1 VAATDR
7 ADTTAQPTPFL
18 HSLAGQVATTVPLVL
33 ALAVLAV
40 GTIIYFAAFAMF
52 REQELQQLEKYVAE
66 RGQRERQIFSLAVDN
81 HAFMKQELIRRIELL
96 STSDP
101 RDEFERL
108 FTRSADGVIRNRPDT
123 FDVTMQ
129 PGVFI
134 DPTLAVGPEHRRVVV
149 AAYGLMM
156 EYGPAFHTRF
166 QDTYVTTP
174 DNIMVMFWPE
184 IQWAQNA
191 PASLDMRN
199 EPYLLVADTWHN
211 FTRETAWTP
220 LYYDIAAGAWMVS
233 AETPVDI
240 GGQHVATIG
249 HDITVDKLFER
260 TINDRLA
267 GSYNMIFRNDGLLIA
282 HPGLMREIER
292 LDGAFYIP
300 AAGDAELRRIF
311 DLVKSR
317 AAGQSVLEDVD
328 AYVTVADIDEPKWYF
343 VTVYP
348 KSLLQALAFDLVKV
362 LAAAAVGLLAI
373 GVTALTLILR
383 ARVTAPLKAFARGTE
398 RVAAGD
404 LKVELDEGRRD
415 ELGQLG
421 RSFNSMA
428 RSLAAREDSLRKA
441 QAQVRRSEAHFR
453 TLIEHASDVI
463 TIVGPD
469 GTIRYDSPSV
479 ERVLGYQRLELRRR
493 NIGELIHPDDL
504 PNVQA
509 ELERAAQ
516 HGQSTAP
523 VEFRVRHQ
531 DGSWRVMEARGNQL
545 PEDAVIP
552 GIVINARDITERK
565 LAEEMRRAKEAA
577 EAANQ
582 AKSSFLA
589 NMSHELRTPLNAIIG
604 YSEMLQEEAED
615 TGQDDFVPDL
625 QKINAAG
632 KHLLGLINAVLDY
645 SKIESGKMELYL
657 ETFSV
662 NTLVDDVVAVI
673 QPLVTKGGN
682 TLRVNAPPDAGT
694 MRADLT
700 KVRQAL
706 FNLLSNASKFTENG
720 TIVLDVERTRG
731 DSGDWVRFGVTDSGI
746 GMSEEQIGRL
756 FQEFSQADA
765 STTRKYGGTGLGLAI
780 SKRFCEMMGGDITVA
795 SEVGKGSTFT
805 VLLPSEVVEQAMP
818 TEAPVPAETPE
829 ERIEPAEGTVLLID
843 DDPATHD
850 LTKRL
855 LTREGYR
862 VVSATTGAE
871 GLKLASEVGPDVIL
885 LDIMM
890 PGMDGWAVLSSLKR
904 QPDLADVPVI
914 MLSFLEDTGLGFAL
928 GAADYLTKPIDR
940 DRITTLVTRY
950 RRAAAAQVL
959 VVEDD
964 DATREM
970 LRRTLANDGWQVGEA
985 ENGRV
990 ALDRVAEQI
999 PSLILLDLMMPE
1011 MDGFEFAAELR
1022 RHDAWRE
1029 IPIVVITAADMTA
1042 NDRARLSGQVE
1053 RILPKGAYTR
1063 DELLNELRGL
1073 VAARVRREA
1082 AVGT

>member
-7 ADTTAQPTPFL
+7 ADTEAQATPFL
-18 HSLAGQVATTVPLVL
+18 RSLAGQVVMTVPPVMALVGL
-33 ALAVLAV
+33 VV
-40 GTIIYFAAFAMF
+40 GTIVYFSAFAML
-52 REQELQQLEKYVAE
+52 REQEVQQLEKYVTE
-66 RGQRERQIFSLAVDN
+66 RGQRERQIFTLAVDN
-81 HAFMKQELIRRIELL
+81 QIFMRQELIRRIEALGD
-96 STSDP
+96 SDP
-101 RDEFERL
+101 REEFERL
-108 FTRSADGVIRNRPDT
+108 FTRSADGVIRNRPET
-123 FDVTMQ
+123 FDVTTQ
-129 PGVFI
+129 PSLFI
-134 DPTLAVGPEHRRVVV
+134 DPSLEISPAIRRVVM
-149 AAYGLMM
+149 ASYHLTK
-156 EYGPAFHTRF
+156 EYGPAFRTRF

-184 IQWAQNA
+184 ITWGQNA

-199 EPYLLVADTWHN
+199 EPYLLVADIWHN

-220 LYYDIAAGAWMVS
+220 LYYDIAASAWMVS

-282 HPGLMREIER
+282 HPDLMGEIER

-300 AAGDAELRRIF
+300 TSGDASLRRIF
-311 DLVKSR
+311 ELVTTR
-317 AAGQSVLEDVD
+317 EGEQTVLEDTD
-328 AYVTVADIDEPKWYF
+328 AYVTVAAIDEPNWYF

-373 GVTALTLILR
+373 GVTTLTLILR
-383 ARVTAPLKAFARGTE
+383 ARITAPLKAFARGTE

-404 LKVELDEGRRD
+404 LKVQLDESRQD

-428 RSLAAREDSLRKA
+428 RSLAAREDSLRQA

-463 TIVGPD
+463 AIVGPD
-469 GTIRYDSPSV
+469 GTIRYESPSV
-479 ERVLGYQRLELRRR
+479 ERVLGYRHLELRRS

-504 PNVQA
+504 AEMQA

-516 HGQSTAP
+516 HGESAAP
-523 VEFRVRHQ
+523 VEFRMRHK

-552 GIVINARDITERK
+552 GIVINARDVTERK

-625 QKINAAG
+625 QKINSAG
-632 KHLLGLINAVLDY
+632 KHLLGLINAVLDF

-657 ETFSV
+657 ETFNV
-662 NTLVDDVVAVI
+662 NSLVNDVVAVI

-682 TLRVNAPPDAGT
+682 ALRVDAPPDAGT

-720 TIVLDVERTRG
+720 MIVLEVERRREE
-731 DSGDWVRFGVTDSGI
+731 SGDWLRFSVTDSGI
-746 GMSEEQIGRL
+746 GMSDEQMGRL

-780 SKRFCEMMGGDITVA
+780 SKRFCEMMGGDISVA

-805 VLLPSEVVEQAMP
+805 VLLPAEVVEQTIP
-818 TEAPVPAETPE
+818 TEAPIPVETPE
-829 ERIEPAEGTVLLID
+829 ERMELAEGTVLLID

-855 LTREGYR
+855 LAREGYR
-862 VVSATTGAE
+862 VVSATTGEE
-871 GLKLASEVGPDVIL
+871 GLSLASQVGPDVIL

-904 QPDLADVPVI
+904 QADLADVPVI
-914 MLSFLEDTGLGFAL
+914 MLSFLEDKGLGFAL
-928 GAADYLTKPIDR
+928 GAADYVTKPIDR
-940 DRITTLVTRY
+940 DRIMTLVTRY
-950 RRAAAAQVL
+950 RRTAGSQVL

-970 LRRTLANDGWQVGEA
+970 LRRTLANDGWQVTEA
-985 ENGRV
+985 ANGRV
-990 ALDRVAEQI
+990 ALDRVAEQT

-1022 RHDAWRE
+1022 RHEAWRE

-1063 DELLNELRGL
+1063 EELLNEVRGL
-1073 VAARVRREA
+1073 VTARIRREA